1 MCSKAL
7 LIVLLLALTL
17 AQTPITPAD
26 YAANLGKGFDVTWS
40 EFNKYIKRYTPSVPQ
55 HFAAAGFKNVRIRM
69 NEQNPDDDFFDRLKG
84 QVQDCINNGIY
95 PILAYQGHELE
106 ENLNATHQDNKIILA
121 NWWKKMAEEFVG
133 FDYKLSFNVLVEIS
147 GRYKLDY
154 DNVNVFYKAVI
165 DAVRAHDPHRIVIVA
180 PVKLSNPDYLQ
191 YLNFTE

>member
-7 LIVLLLALTL
+7 LIVSLLAFTL

-26 YAANLGKGFDVTWS
+26 YAADLGKGFDVTWS

-69 NEQNPDDDFFDRLKG
+69 NEQNPDQVFFDRLM
-84 QVQDCINNGIY
+84 
-95 PILAYQGHELE
+95 
-106 ENLNATHQDNKIILA
+106 A
-121 NWWKKMAEEFVG
+121 NWWDKMAEEFVG